1 MLKQFTKAN
10 FIETEAE
17 EDNIKQ
23 SQNPKTAKT
32 EETSNETKKDIEDDN
47 NSYGLEIKEE
57 NINENSK
64 SLYIHR
70 MLNQQESIKS
80 ELIIEKNLKR
90 KRMPLV
96 EKKNIKKKLKE
107 HFEKK
112 SSAIEKIAGIINGK
126 LNIGFVENQKDKKEL
141 LEKEKSVNDEDSIT
155 KEFNRSL
162 EEMKFN
168 YEKKQIKEISK
179 KNNDEF
185 LKRVNENKKL
195 IEKVIIP
202 DEGLIVN
209 KFKKSNNL
217 KNSISRNFFGGFK
230 HSFLKNNQNDKKNN
244 NRLQNFFK

>member
-1 MLKQFTKAN
+1 MLKKFRKEN

-17 EDNIKQ
+17 EEKIIP

-32 EETSNETKKDIEDDN
+32 EETTNETQKNIDNDKD
-47 NSYGLEIKEE
+47 SYGTDLKEE

-90 KRMPLV
+90 KRMPLI

-112 SSAIEKIAGIINGK
+112 SGAIEKIAGIINGK
-126 LNIGFVENQKDKKEL
+126 LNIGFQENQKDKKEL
-141 LEKEKSVNDEDSIT
+141 LDKEEPKTDEDSNY
-155 KEFNRSL
+155 KEYNRSL
-162 EEMKFN
+162 DEMKFN
-168 YEKKQIKEISK
+168 YEKKQVKEINK
-179 KNNDEF
+179 KNSEEF

-195 IEKVIIP
+195 MEKIIIP
-202 DEGLIVN
+202 DEGLMPN
-209 KFKKSNNL
+209 KFKKSNNF
-217 KNSISRNFFGGFK
+217 KKSFSQNIFGSFK

-244 NRLQNFFK
+244 NRAQKFFK